1 MALTVPYAV
10 DVSSYTP
17 SWLASYAPVHLDSFR
32 DVSGNSLKEL
42 NIYPSASSSIKTVL
56 ESLSSPVYAKVV
68 IMNNVNTNI
77 TPVVNTYG
85 QGQYIYECLWG
96 QISQ

>member
-1 MALTVPYAV
+1 MALTVTYAV

-32 DVSGNSLKEL
+32 DVSGKSLKEL

-56 ESLSSPVYAKVV
+56 ESISSPVYAKVV
-68 IMNNVNTNI
+68 IMNDVNTNI

-85 QGQYIYECLWG
+85 QGKYIYECLWG